1 MTRVLANGIEI
12 EYETSGSGE
21 PLLLIMGLGG
31 QLTDWHPH
39 FVDQLADQ
47 FQVIRF
53 DNRDIGL
60 STHSDATP
68 PTRWQLIKTNLRPAS
83 VHPPYELS
91 DMADDTAGL
100 LDALDIPSAHVV
112 GMSMGGM
119 IAQSLALQHP
129 HRVKSLC
136 SIMSNTGDR
145 RSGRPTAKVLRSLAR
160 RGQPDQTDALAIT
173 IDLFRLIGG
182 LDWDEAEQRRRT
194 EASLERA
201 YNPAGVLRQAQVI
214 SAAPDRTEMLAAL
227 KMPALVVHGLDDSLV
242 RPSGGI
248 ATAKAIPSSRLVMFP
263 RMGHDIP
270 ATRQPEIVE
279 AIRINADRV
288 DKDRADPLHANVTQT
303 S

>member
-12 EYETSGSGE
+12 EYEVSGSGQ

-39 FVDQLADQ
+39 FVDQLAEQ

-60 STHSDATP
+60 STHSDAAP
-68 PTRWQLIKTNLRPAS
+68 PTRWQLVKSNLRPGS
-83 VHPPYELS
+83 VRAPYELR
-91 DMADDTAGL
+91 DMADDAAGL
-100 LDALDIPSAHVV
+100 LDALDIASAHVV

-119 IAQSLALQHP
+119 IAQSLALQRP
-129 HRVKSLC
+129 RRVKSLC

-145 RSGRPTAKVLRSLAR
+145 RSGRPTPKVLRSLAR
-160 RGQPDQTDALAIT
+160 RGQPDQAEALAIT
-173 IDLFRLIGG
+173 IELFRLIGG

-194 EASLERA
+194 EASLERSYA
-201 YNPAGVLRQAQVI
+201 PAGVLRQAQAI
-214 SAAPDRTEMLAAL
+214 AAAPDRTEMLAKL
-227 KMPALVVHGLDDSLV
+227 KMPALVVHGLDDPLV

-248 ATAKAIPSSRLVMFP
+248 ATAMALPGSRLVMFP

-270 ATRQPEIVE
+270 ATRHAEIIE
-279 AIRINADRV
+279 AIRINGDRV
-288 DKDRADPLHANVTQT
+288 DPNPSKIADAQITQT
-303 S
+303 L